1 MKRICRPDSP
11 RESLFSFASKVFPI
25 SVQPKNRLSFF
36 SVFSHVSYPKQSM
49 YLIIKPL
56 TVRQLSVI
64 IISIHWISEFLM
76 QYPIN
81 EVFQTLQGEGV
92 FTGVPALFVRLQGC
106 PVGCSW
112 CDTKHTWEK
121 KRARKSL
128 LEIFPLKHKKVI
140 LGV

>member
-1 MKRICRPDSP
+1 
-11 RESLFSFASKVFPI
+11 
-25 SVQPKNRLSFF
+25 
-36 SVFSHVSYPKQSM
+36 M

-92 FTGVPALFVRLQGC
+92 LLAFLRFVRLQGC

-121 KRARKSL
+121 EESKKVL